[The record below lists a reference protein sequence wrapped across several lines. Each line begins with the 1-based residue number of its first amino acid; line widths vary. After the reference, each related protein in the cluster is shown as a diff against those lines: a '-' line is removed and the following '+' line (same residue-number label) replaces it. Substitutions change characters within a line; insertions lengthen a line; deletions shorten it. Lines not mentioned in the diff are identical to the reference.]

1 MKEIKLGGKLGQ
13 GKVALVDDDD
23 YAYLSQFSWYL
34 STNGYTN
41 GRKHLR
47 VRSTIDGKGVKLH
60 RVVMGVTDP
69 KLTVDHIN
77 GNVLDNRKENLQI
90 LSFQDHARLEH
101 ARGKYK
107 NRKKKKCDGLLATST
122 SGTETS
128 SNIATDPGQQ

>member
-34 STNGYTN
+34 HSNGYTSGRRHERVCTSIN
-41 GRKHLR
+41 RKH
-47 VRSTIDGKGVKLH
+47 SKMH

-90 LSFQDHARLEH
+90 LNFQEH
-101 ARGKYK
+101 AKVEHTRGKYK
-107 NRKKKKCDGLLATST
+107 KRKKKKCDGLSVTPT
-122 SGTETS
+122 SGTATS
-128 SNIATDPGQQ
+128 SNTATDLGQQ